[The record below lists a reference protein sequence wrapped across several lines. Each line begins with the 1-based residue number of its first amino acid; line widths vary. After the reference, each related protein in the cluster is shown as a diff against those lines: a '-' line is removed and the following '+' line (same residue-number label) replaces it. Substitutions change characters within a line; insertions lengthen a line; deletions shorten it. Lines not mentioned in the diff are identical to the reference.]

1 MELEHRLAEF
11 CAISAPSGFEE
22 KAAKAMVEALKP
34 YTNEAYI
41 DRFGNAVGI
50 LRCGLP
56 NAKRVL
62 LDAHLDEVGLI
73 VTGAEEGFLR
83 FRSIG
88 GVDGRIL
95 PDREVTILTEPPIF
109 GVIACLPP
117 HVQEAADQNTA
128 TPISDLWI
136 DVGMGQEM
144 AESRVP
150 VGTPVVFRREFSLL
164 QGDFCAG
171 NALDDRAGLVALLR
185 AAEFLQGK
193 NLSVDVIF
201 MGSSREETGGSGAAV
216 GTFALEPDFCIA
228 VDVTHGKTPDS
239 TKEESFPLGKGPAIG
254 IGPNMT
260 RWMSQGLMETAQ
272 GMELSYQR
280 EVMAGNSGTNGWK
293 MQVTREG
300 LPTAVV
306 SIPLRYMHTPN
317 EVMKLSDLE
326 DTAALLSGYVQTL
339 GEVDKP
345 C

>member
-1 MELEHRLAEF
+1 MNLEQHLARF
-11 CAISAPSGFEE
+11 CEISAPSGFEE
-22 KAAKAMVEALKP
+22 KAAQAMVEALET
-34 YTNEAYI
+34 YTDEAYI

-73 VTGAEEGFLR
+73 VTGMEEGFLR

-95 PDREVTILTEPPIF
+95 PDREVMILTDPPTF
-109 GVIACLPP
+109 GIIACLPP
-117 HVQEAADQNTA
+117 HVQSAGDQNAA

-136 DVGMGQEM
+136 DIGMGQEM
-144 AESRVP
+144 AKERVS
-150 VGTPVVFRREFSLL
+150 VGTPVVFRKEFSML

-185 AAEFLQGK
+185 VAQLLQEK
-193 NLSVDVIF
+193 SLSVDVIF
-201 MGSSREETGGSGAAV
+201 MGSSREEIGGSGAAV
-216 GTFALEPDFCIA
+216 GTFALEPDCCIA

-239 TKEESFPLGKGPAIG
+239 SKEESFPLGKGPAIG

-260 RWMSQGLMETAQ
+260 RWMSQGLVETAQ
-272 GMELSYQR
+272 AMELPCQR
-280 EVMAGNSGTNGWK
+280 EVMAGNSGTNAWK

-300 LPTAVV
+300 IPTAVV

-326 DTAALLSGYVQTL
+326 DTVALLSAYIQTL
-339 GEVDKP
+339 GEVQKP